1 MQERR
6 DIHRRHLMFHLRVYD
21 ADSGR
26 ELGTLTD
33 VSPEGLLV
41 TGDRRLT
48 LGRRFRMFMRLP
60 PALTARERIDFS
72 ATVAWSNNQANPA
85 FHDTGFRD
93 LELDGEDR
101 GILESLMDE
110 FDLREAGN

>member
-21 ADSGR
+21 ADSER

-33 VSPEGLLV
+33 ISPGGLLV
-41 TGDRRLT
+41 TGEQRLT
-48 LGRRFRMFMRLP
+48 LGRRFSMFMRLP
-60 PALTARERIDFS
+60 PALSVRERIDFS
-72 ATVAWSNNQANPA
+72 ATVAWSSNEVNPA

-93 LELDGEDR
+93 LELNDADR
-101 GILESLMDE
+101 EVLESLMDE
-110 FDLREAGN
+110 FDLREVDE